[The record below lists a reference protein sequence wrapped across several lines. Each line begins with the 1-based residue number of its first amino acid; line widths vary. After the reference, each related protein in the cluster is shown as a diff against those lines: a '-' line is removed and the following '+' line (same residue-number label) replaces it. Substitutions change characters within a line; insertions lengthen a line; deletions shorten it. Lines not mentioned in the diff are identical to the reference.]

1 MHGSD
6 SSAAFAG
13 EGAAAGRLT
22 GRGSGRWGVLRR
34 ASDALLCVIF
44 APCCAACRNPL
55 EAPAMS
61 AVCDACWNAIRPPA
75 PPFCRVCGDA
85 LVSWRTP
92 HRDGERCPQCRLA
105 RRSIAC
111 GRALGHYDGALRDIL
126 HAFKYEG
133 RRSIGKQLSALMRR
147 QGQAVLAGADVV
159 VPVPLHWRRR
169 WRRGF
174 NQSDELASGLGLP
187 VLPAL
192 RRRRH
197 TSSQADLP
205 AHARQANVRNAFR
218 VRRGTGA
225 RVRGACVVLV
235 DDVSTTGATLEAC
248 AEALVR
254 AGAREVRTLTAA
266 RVATRLP
273 AARPR

>member
-6 SSAAFAG
+6 SRADPSH
-13 EGAAAGRLT
+13 EGAGQLPLARP
-22 GRGSGRWGVLRR
+22 RIFRFRVLRR
-34 ASDALLCVIF
+34 ASDALLSVIL
-44 APCCAACRNPL
+44 APVCAACRNPL
-55 EAPAMS
+55 DAPTTS
-61 AVCDACWNAIRPPA
+61 VVCEPCWNAIRPMA

-92 HRDGERCPQCRLA
+92 HLDGERCPQCRLA

-111 GRALGHYDGALRDIL
+111 GRAIGHYDGALRDIL

-133 RRSIGKQLSALMRR
+133 RRSIGVQLSALMRQ
-147 QGQAVLAGADVV
+147 QGQAVLAGADFI

-174 NQSDELASGLGLP
+174 NQSGELAAGLGLP
-187 VLPAL
+187 VVTAL

-197 TSSQADLP
+197 TPSQTDLP
-205 AHARQANVRNAFR
+205 AHERQANVRTAFR
-218 VRRGTGA
+218 VRRRA
-225 RVRGACVVLV
+225 RARIRNACVVLV

-248 AEALVR
+248 AEALMR
-254 AGAREVRTLTAA
+254 AGAREVRTLTTA

-273 AARPR
+273 AARQR